1 MEEQEVKERYIMK
14 RGYYI
19 HFEAKRT
26 PGVAKKINMQ
36 IAELQ
41 KSAVMEEIEIK
52 SLPVSFLRRL
62 SRLLPGGAIDRS
74 YEDVLKQLDHPDFIY
89 VRRATADRHYVNF
102 FQEVKRRWPSC
113 KIIIEI
119 FTYPYDRDEFR
130 RLLTWPYYFKEVYNR
145 KKLVGIVD
153 RYVTYS
159 EDDEIFGI
167 PTIRTGNGIVVD
179 QVPVPAIRHR
189 KDQSIHL
196 IAVAFMQKHHGY
208 ERLIKGLHAY
218 YEEGNTRKVICHLI
232 GDGPEKEY
240 YRKLTAKFG
249 LEDAVRFYPT
259 TTGDALDRLYEEG
272 DLAVSAIGVYKDGID
287 RENSLKT
294 REYMAKGFPM
304 ITGCRVDGLNR
315 DYPYVCQFPNDA
327 TPIDIRRVVDFYDAL
342 LIKESR
348 EEIQTAIRN
357 YVKKI
362 ADMPVVIKPI
372 VDYIEDD
379 N

>member
-26 PGVAKKINMQ
+26 PGVARKINMQ

-62 SRLLPGGAIDRS
+62 SRFLPGGAIDRS
-74 YEDVLKQLDHPDFIY
+74 YEDALKQLDHPDFIY

-218 YEEGNTRKVICHLI
+218 YQNDNTRKVICHLI

-240 YRKLTAKFG
+240 YRKLTAKYG
-249 LEDAVRFYPT
+249 LEDLVRFYPT

-272 DLAVSAIGVYKDGID
+272 DVAVSAIGVYKDGID

-304 ITGCRVDGLNR
+304 VTGCRVDGLGSN
-315 DYPYVCQFPNDA
+315 YPYVCQFPNDA
-327 TPIDIRRVVDFYDAL
+327 TPIDICRVVDFYDAL
-342 LIKESR
+342 LAKESR
-348 EEIQTAIRN
+348 EEIQTTIRN

-372 VDYIEDD
+372 VDYIE